1 MIPTSTMAPIVEG
14 DAPETLIARDM
25 VKKAAIVGPVL
36 IILFGLIWGLDGALS
51 TAYGLAIVVANF
63 LLAAGLLAWS
73 ARISPSFVMA
83 TALFGYL
90 IRLTLI
96 FLAIFLV
103 RNMAWVAL
111 VPLGVTIIVTHLALL
126 FWEMRRVSLS
136 LAFPALKP
144 GSVPAGVASSSPE
157 VPSKESVQP

>member
-1 MIPTSTMAPIVEG
+1 MIPTTAMAPVVEG
-14 DAPETLIARDM
+14 EAPETLIARDM

-36 IILFGLIWGLDGALS
+36 VVLFGLIWGLDGALS

-63 LLAAGLLAWS
+63 LLAAALLAWS
-73 ARISPSFVMA
+73 ARISPGFVMA

-103 RNMAWVAL
+103 RDMAWVEL

-144 GSVPAGVASSSPE
+144 DAA
-157 VPSKESVQP
+157 PSTETPPKESVQP

>member
-1 MIPTSTMAPIVEG
+1 MGEMITSAPIVDGE
-14 DAPETLIARDM
+14 APEAIIARDM
-25 VKKAAIVGPVL
+25 VKRAAIVGPIL
-36 IILFGLIWGLDGALS
+36 IVAFGLIWGVHGALS

-63 LLAAGLLAWS
+63 ALAAAMLAWA
-73 ARISPSFVMA
+73 ARISTGFVMA
-83 TALFGYL
+83 AALFGYL

-103 RNMAWVAL
+103 RNASWVEL
-111 VPLGVTIIVTHLALL
+111 VPLGVTVIVTHLALL

-144 GSVPAGVASSSPE
+144 TAATS
-157 VPSKESVQP
+157 SKESVPS

>member
-1 MIPTSTMAPIVEG
+1 MMPTAAAPDL
-14 DAPETLIARDM
+14 DAPEAVIARDM
-25 VKKAAIVGPVL
+25 VKRAAIVGPVL
-36 IILFGLIWGLDGALS
+36 IVVFGLIWGLDGALS

-63 LLAAGLLAWS
+63 VLAAAMLSWA
-73 ARISPSFVMA
+73 ARISTSFVMGA
-83 TALFGYL
+83 ALFGYL

-103 RNMAWVAL
+103 RNASWVEL
-111 VPLGVTIIVTHLALL
+111 VPLGVTVIATHLALL

-144 GSVPAGVASSSPE
+144 TATQ
-157 VPSKESVQP
+157 SKESVQS